1 MDPNEEEELLDFGDD
16 ILEGGDSLLDIDLIE
31 EDLAGIEDIPAPSTS
46 AATSAVIKP
55 APTPALVASSVTL
68 KPSTASVA
76 SNSAAAAAS
85 QVVSENLRKRQATEE
100 SDLESDSG
108 EGDEASK
115 KRGRFENERAADDL
129 EEDGEIPK

>member
-16 ILEGGDSLLDIDLIE
+16 ILEGGDSLLDIDLTE

-76 SNSAAAAAS
+76 SNSAAAAS

-115 KRGRFENERAADDL
+115 KRGRFENERAADGL